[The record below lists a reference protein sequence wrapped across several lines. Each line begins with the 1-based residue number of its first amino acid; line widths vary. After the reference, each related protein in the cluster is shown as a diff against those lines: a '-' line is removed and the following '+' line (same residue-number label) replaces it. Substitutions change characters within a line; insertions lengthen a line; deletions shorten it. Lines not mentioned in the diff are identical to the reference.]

1 MKILGGNTFIS
12 GIHKDTRIN
21 ISGDNVMFFDT
32 DQTPIVMKA
41 AVVTALYYKMLEVAD
56 SVVAGKADSTTSGV
70 TDGSGV

>member
-41 AVVTALYYKMLEVAD
+41 AVVTALYCKILEVAEG
-56 SVVAGKADSTTSGV
+56 SAVGKADSTTSGV
-70 TDGSGV
+70 TDGSNM